1 MLKLF
6 SLLFFTV
13 VNISNINV
21 FEIEGVFSSSHNN
34 GINRFFEE
42 TTYTSSDLFVV
53 QYNAADYTNKAVE
66 ELGGIL
72 EKTPSISNTLIL
84 EMLTTVKNNNENSFN
99 IYKLKDSSLLKL

>member
-21 FEIEGVFSSSHNN
+21 FEIEGVFSSGHNN

-42 TTYTSSDLFVV
+42 KHTHQAIFLLFNTMP
-53 QYNAADYTNKAVE
+53 QMYTNKAVE
-66 ELGGIL
+66 ELQ
-72 EKTPSISNTLIL
+72 
-84 EMLTTVKNNNENSFN
+84 VKF
-99 IYKLKDSSLLKL
+99 

>member
-21 FEIEGVFSSSHNN
+21 FEIEGVFSSGHNN

-66 ELGGIL
+66 ELGEIL
-72 EKTPSISNTLIL
+72 EKNYLS
-84 EMLTTVKNNNENSFN
+84 
-99 IYKLKDSSLLKL
+99 